1 MSIWNAIGT
10 GLTTGV
16 GAVAK
21 GIKGVTGKGTA
32 LGGLTKSVEGAMPII
47 GAGMFVADKIM
58 KAVQF
63 KKNKKIKGRLYS
75 GITDKFQ
82 DQLSKITE
90 QKEAE
95 EDKIDYQYGAQDQ
108 QLNIQGQKSL
118 EGLVKATQTA
128 ENQGFETSEETTL
141 ETDELLANYNDSI
154 QNLVDTRKMN
164 MESVLNNSAKA
175 RDAARDQRDQQMAQA
190 SKIQTKFGWSD
201 LIS

>member
-1 MSIWNAIGT
+1 MSIWKAIGT

-16 GAVAK
+16 DAIGEGIESVAGAD
-21 GIKGVTGKGTA
+21 TA
-32 LGGLTKSVEGAMPII
+32 LGGLTKSVGGAMPII

-63 KKNKKIKGRLYS
+63 KKNKKIKGRLVS